1 VELLH
6 ASSLI
11 LFGAVLSASGVGGLL
26 ISLRRSWSQNA
37 LAMMI
42 GAGGGMLLAITVLD
56 LLPHS
61 IGGERG
67 AFIPLILVGFA
78 ALLMMELLQG
88 NGTRQ
93 GAAGLL
99 GVYLGM
105 FTHAFMEGMSL
116 LASYRVDVQLGL
128 SLLMALL
135 VHKIPEGITLAS
147 LILAATRSRR
157 LALLGSGSLGL
168 ATLFGGVVMV
178 LADSRLSPR
187 WSHAVLAL
195 ATGVFLYVSAS
206 HLVPFVRT
214 SGRIQA
220 GLCFFAAML
229 VYLFFSL
236 FVHSGIHSHA

>member
-1 VELLH
+1 MLH

-26 ISLRRSWSQNA
+26 ICLRRSWSQHA

-42 GAGGGMLLAITVLD
+42 GAGGGMLFAITVLD

-61 IGGERG
+61 IGNERG
-67 AFIPLILVGFA
+67 SFVPLILVGFA
-78 ALLMMELLQG
+78 SLLMMELLQG
-88 NGTRQ
+88 NGMRQ
-93 GAAGLL
+93 GADGLL

-128 SLLMALL
+128 SLLLALL
-135 VHKIPEGITLAS
+135 VHKVPEGITLAS
-147 LILAATRSRR
+147 LILAATRSRW

-168 ATLFGGVVMV
+168 ATLFGGVVM
-178 LADSRLSPR
+178 LLGAGWLSPR

-206 HLVPFVRT
+206 HLVPFVRS

-229 VYLFFSL
+229 VYLLLSL
-236 FVHSGIHSHA
+236 FGYTGVHSHA